1 MSKDSLKAHDKF
13 IRDQGIPFTLLS
25 DPDTTMMTA
34 YGAFGNKLLYGKTAL
49 GVIRSTVVVGPDGTV
64 MKHWT
69 KVAKA
74 DAHPAQV
81 LDYIKKTAA

>member
-13 IRDQGIPFTLLS
+13 IRDQEIPFTLLS
-25 DPDTTMMTA
+25 DPDATIMSA
-34 YGAFGNKLLYGKTAL
+34 YGAFGEKVQYGKTTM
-49 GVIRSTVVVGPDGTV
+49 GTIRSTVVVGPDGTV
-64 MKHWT
+64 VKHWT

-81 LDYIKKTAA
+81 LDYLQKR